1 MRPSEWQL
9 RRSPMSAANRHSAAA
24 LLGLFLHATL
34 SEAVP
39 WRGSASVPSKTPMS
53 APAPRPELS
62 SYEQSVLEQVL
73 TERGLRLET
82 HPEGKLVDRLE
93 IVTLEVFTP
102 ESTLGSW
109 LNWAH
114 TTSRREIVDREI
126 LLRPGQPFQA
136 RLLEE
141 SSRNL
146 RSLRQLS
153 LVLLVPITSDTPD
166 RVTILAVTKD
176 VWSLRLNS
184 QWRVKNGRVEHLV
197 LQPSEENLA
206 GTHLRVATQYVYD
219 VSTHALG
226 VTLSTSRLSG
236 SRIAAL
242 GSVHG
247 IVEQR
252 SGRLEGSTGA
262 LSYGQPLYS
271 ADSIWGFGTNLVWEN
286 RMTRLLLPDSQGR
299 YVFRTYDDP
308 GTPIDEALPYEYR
321 GRELVWQNS
330 VTRSFGRETKL
341 DVSTGLEATL
351 RRYSADGLV
360 TRGYSRGSVDAFEEQ
375 ELPRSDSRIGPFVT
389 IDLFQH
395 SFVSLLDVETLGLQE
410 DFRIGPRVF
419 VKMYGGSTHAQS
431 SRDMLGLSLGA
442 DYTASLAGSLH
453 RIWAVHTAE
462 FARGPFDDRLLQFG
476 VHLVSPPLR
485 VGRLVMDAGAA
496 LRYRDYYN
504 HLYALGGDT
513 RLRGY
518 PSARFIGTSI
528 LTSNLEF
535 RTRSVDVLGM
545 LFGLVGFYDAGD
557 TFDWGT
563 APRPKQSLGFGGRST
578 IPQLQR
584 IVGRLDVSFPLTP
597 APRRDPVGWPA
608 IDVVLSLSGQ
618 AFPWPSPQPSTLATP
633 LLPATQL

>member
-1 MRPSEWQL
+1 
-9 RRSPMSAANRHSAAA
+9 MSAATNHRIGVFAGLLAYASQSMANPWQAPAQA
-24 LLGLFLHATL
+24 L
-34 SEAVP
+34 
-39 WRGSASVPSKTPMS
+39 SASQSS
-53 APAPRPELS
+53 PRTAHLELS
-62 SYEQSVLEQVL
+62 SYEQTVLQQVL
-73 TERGLRLET
+73 SERGFQLEP

-93 IVTLEVFTP
+93 IVTLEVFAPTT
-102 ESTLGSW
+102 TLGTW

-114 TTSRREIVDREI
+114 TTSRWQVVDREI
-126 LLRPGQPFQA
+126 LVRPEQPFDG

-146 RSLRQLS
+146 RALRQLS
-153 LVLLVPITSDTPD
+153 LVLLVPVASGTPD
-166 RVTILAVTKD
+166 RVTILAITKD

-184 QWRVKNGRVEHLV
+184 QWRVKNGKVEHLV

-206 GTHLRVATQYVYD
+206 GMHLRVATQYVYD
-219 VSTHALG
+219 VSTHTLG
-226 VTLSTSRLSG
+226 VTLSTNRLSG

-247 IVEQR
+247 IIEQR

-262 LSYGQPLYS
+262 LNYGQPLYS
-271 ADSIWGFGTNLVWEN
+271 ANSAWAFGTSLVWEN

-308 GTPIDEALPYEYR
+308 RTPIDEALPYEYR
-321 GRELVWQNS
+321 AKELVWQNS
-330 VTRSFGRETKL
+330 VTRSFGRSTKL
-341 DVSTGLEATL
+341 DVTTGMEATL
-351 RRYSADGLV
+351 RRYSARGLV
-360 TRGYSRGSVDAFEEQ
+360 TRGFSQENVDAFERE

-389 IDLFQH
+389 LDLFRH
-395 SFVSLLDVETLGLQE
+395 SFVSLYDVETLGLQE
-410 DFRIGPRVF
+410 DFRLGPRVF
-419 VKMYGGSTHAQS
+419 LKTYGGTTRAQS
-431 SRDMLGLSLGA
+431 SRDMLGISLGA
-442 DYTASLAGSLH
+442 DYTATLAGSLH
-453 RIWAVHTAE
+453 RIWAVHTSE
-462 FARGPFDDRLLQFG
+462 FARGPFDDRLFQFG
-476 VHLVSPPLR
+476 VHLASPPLG
-485 VGRLVMDAGAA
+485 VGRVVMDAGAA

-518 PSARFIGTSI
+518 PSARFIGTSL

-535 RTRSVDVLGM
+535 RTRSIDILGM

-563 APRPKQSLGFGGRST
+563 TPRPKQSVGFGGRST

-584 IVGRLDVSFPLTP
+584 IVGRLDVSFPLTQ
-597 APRRDPVGWPA
+597 APRYDPVGWPA
-608 IDVVLSLSGQ
+608 IDVVFSLSGQ
-618 AFPWPSPQPSTLATP
+618 AFPWPSAQPTALFTP